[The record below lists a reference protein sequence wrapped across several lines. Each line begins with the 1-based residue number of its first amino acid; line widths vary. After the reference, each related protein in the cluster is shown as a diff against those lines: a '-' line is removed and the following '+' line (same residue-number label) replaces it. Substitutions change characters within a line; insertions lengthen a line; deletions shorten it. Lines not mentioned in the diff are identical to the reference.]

1 MNISSLIQGFSSYLE
16 SLNENSTKEY
26 NTDSSSISIFMYSS
40 EFKTY
45 LADELNIADSS
56 IFAKSINDIL
66 SMDVVNGK
74 LVESTE
80 DNSDS
85 FLSSAEEDQ
94 DKAPSDTSIN
104 EQENDSTQVQEDVEL
119 PENNSQ
125 VEDSNSDTTNPN
137 TENLEENNEVLTELL
152 NNLFQDQTVISAL
165 DSDESGD
172 LDKNEI
178 SAFLNNI
185 NSLDGNAENLS
196 LNDVLAGIEQIKQKV
211 DSQANVETTEEET
224 PEADDINQTQ
234 NAQASSNTATPSSGN
249 ISSGSTGG
257 SSTPSY
263 YGSNAVQEKT
273 LDNMTR
279 EELNSELTTAESELT
294 GKQDILSSLLD
305 GSEEYLQAMTEE
317 MENLYDTYLS
327 ELETVDEDMAEQV
340 DTLKQSI
347 DSQEDLIDSKDQE
360 IADQE
365 GVVAESETAY
375 NNAVSTKEQLQSSL
389 SELES
394 ADTSNMDDSEIA
406 ELNSKISELKSKVSE
421 AEQAEKDAKQ
431 TWDDAK
437 TKLDS
442 LNTER
447 ESLQTELDNLNT
459 QMTELE
465 EKIVETYP
473 QVQESLNAYKEAKET
488 RDSYKAEATT
498 AIKSEI
504 ESAQNYVNEIN
515 TAINNL
521 DNKEIEKEY
530 SMNQYDAEEGERLV
544 DVAKQMLGRYG
555 SSTGYCAT
563 GVSRTFAMAYG
574 LSLSGNGCDWDT
586 NMEGL
591 VEEGMFV
598 EVTSDYP
605 TSDDLSNLP
614 AGAVV
619 CWEATTG
626 YGGGGAQYGHVTIA
640 DGNGGEISDH
650 YSANIYKSIGGSSDN
665 YRVFIPV

>member
-1 MNISSLIQGFSSYLE
+1 MNFELLKIQFKAYLE
-16 SLNENSTKEY
+16 EINKESGNDYKLN
-26 NTDSSSISIFMYSS
+26 DSEISIFMYAD
-40 EFKTY
+40 EFKDYIT
-45 LADELNIADSS
+45 DELNWDYTLYSE
-56 IFAKSINDIL
+56 DIEDL
-66 SMDVVNGK
+66 LRLELINGK
-74 LVESTE
+74 LTAPDAEKE
-80 DNSDS
+80 NEP
-85 FLSSAEEDQ
+85 EEDELDLENQ
-94 DKAPSDTSIN
+94 TDIN
-104 EQENDSTQVQEDVEL
+104 L
-119 PENNSQ
+119 
-125 VEDSNSDTTNPN
+125 EDS
-137 TENLEENNEVLTELL
+137 EIITELL
-152 NNLFQDQTVISAL
+152 NDLLQDATFKKSIDIDGNGEINDEELTSFFNTIKGF
-165 DSDESGD
+165 DSNEES
-172 LDKNEI
+172 I
-178 SAFLNNI
+178 
-185 NSLDGNAENLS
+185 SLDDIINATEDIKDGTFKIATPES
-196 LNDVLAGIEQIKQKV
+196 IKESVEQ
-211 DSQANVETTEEET
+211 ET
-224 PEADDINQTQ
+224 PI
-234 NAQASSNTATPSSGN
+234 TPGARSGSSG
-249 ISSGSTGG
+249 GSTRSQTSG
-257 SSTPSY
+257 SST
-263 YGSNAVQEKT
+263 QEKT
-273 LDNMTR
+273 LDNMTKS
-279 EELNSELTTAESELT
+279 ELDSELTTAKSEL
-294 GKQDILSSLLD
+294 GEKQNILSSLLD
-305 GSEEYLQAMTEE
+305 GSEENLQAMNENI
-317 MENLYDTYLS
+317 ENLYDTYFE
-327 ELETVDEDMAEQV
+327 ELKKVDEDMATQV
-340 DTLKQSI
+340 DSLEQSI
-347 DSQEDLIDSKDQE
+347 SSQEDLINLKDQE

-365 GVVAESETAY
+365 GIVSESETAY

-394 ADTSNMDDSEIA
+394 TDTSNMDDSEIA

-447 ESLQTELDNLNT
+447 ESMQTKLDSLNT

-465 EKIVETYP
+465 EKIAETYP
-473 QVQESLNAYKEAKET
+473 QVQESLNSYKEAKAT

-504 ESAQNYVNEIN
+504 STAQSYVDEVK

-521 DNKEIEKEY
+521 DNKEIKKEY

-544 DVAKQMLGRYG
+544 DVARQMLDRYG

-586 NMEGL
+586 NMEEL

-598 EVTSDYP
+598 EVTSDYL

-665 YRVFIPV
+665 YRVFLPT

>member
-305 GSEEYLQAMTEE
+305 GSEENLQAMTEE

-327 ELETVDEDMAEQV
+327 ELETVDEEMAEQV
-340 DTLKQSI
+340 DTLKQDI
-347 DSQEDLIDSKDQE
+347 DSKQDEIDAKDQE

-365 GVVAESETAY
+365 GVVSNAESAY
-375 NNAVSTKEQLQSSL
+375 NDAVSNTQQLKSSL
-389 SELES
+389 SSLQS
-394 ADTSNMDDSEIA
+394 TDTSNMDDSQIA
-406 ELNSKISELKSKVSE
+406 ELNSKIAELQSKVTE
-421 AEQAEKDAKQ
+421 AEQAEDDAKQ
-431 TWDDAK
+431 AWEDAEDALD
-437 TKLDS
+437 KLNEQRD
-442 LNTER
+442 
-447 ESLQTELDNLNT
+447 SLQTELDNLNND
-459 QMTELE
+459 MTELE
-465 EKIVETYP
+465 AEIVEKYP
-473 QVQESLNAYKEAKET
+473 QIQESLNAYNEAKQL
-488 RDSYKAEATT
+488 RDSYKSEATS

-504 ESAQNYVNEIN
+504 NTAQNYVNEIK

-563 GVSRTFAMAYG
+563 GVSRTMSMAYG
-574 LSLSGNGCDWDT
+574 ISMGGNGCDWDT
-586 NMEGL
+586 NMDKL
-591 VEEGMFV
+591 VAEGMFT

-605 TSDDLSNLP
+605 TSGDLSSLP

-619 CWEATTG
+619 CWEATGGTN
-626 YGGGGAQYGHVTIA
+626 GGGAQYGHVTIA

-650 YSANIYKSIGGSSDN
+650 YASNIYTSVGGRSDT
-665 YRVFIPV
+665 YRIFIPV